1 MNKISVFRIIFLCGG
16 LLLSCPA
23 MFAQHTASELLE
35 WTRQHLDNGDCEKAR
50 ATYELYKDKVPAG
63 DAEVERR
70 IDECG
75 REPLRFISE
84 GYVDLGLP
92 SGTLWKSTN
101 EGGKNESGFY
111 DYDEA
116 VKKFGSYLPT
126 KEQWMELSDLCSWTW
141 TGHECKVVG
150 PNGNFILLPGNAFR
164 TCEGL
169 GFVGNFGRYW
179 SSAPCGSEHAW
190 DLCFGTSNVK
200 MDSIERCLR
209 ISVRLV
215 DNLKK
220 NNSSAG
226 DANKEQ
232 SQREPQMVIHEG
244 YVDLELPSGTLWKSK
259 NEPFTGFAYT
269 EAMDSFPGQI
279 PTKEQWE
286 ELIKYCDWEWKDD
299 KTYFEYVDG
308 EGHSFDTDKGSWYIV
323 TSKINKRSIEIYA
336 EGYMTDGLCVGC
348 GGIGGVG
355 GYYYSSTPQGDSLW
369 CFFFN
374 SRGYD
379 CGKWEHVIDYA
390 YKMGVH
396 LVKNLKP

>member
-1 MNKISVFRIIFLCGG
+1 MCIFGVLMFILPSLC
-16 LLLSCPA
+16 
-23 MFAQHTASELLE
+23 AQDFLQIAKNYLNSGE
-35 WTRQHLDNGDCEKAR
+35 CEKAR
-50 ATYELYKDKVPAG
+50 KAYEAYKVENPAG
-63 DAEVERR
+63 NVEVERR
-70 IDECG
+70 IAECG
-75 REPLRFISE
+75 GDPLGFIPE

-141 TGHECKVVG
+141 TGYECKILG
-150 PNGNFILLPGNAFR
+150 PNGNFILLPGKAFR
-164 TCEGL
+164 TCEGI
-169 GFVGNFGRYW
+169 GFVGDVGRYW
-179 SSAPCGSEHAW
+179 SSAPCGSERAW

-200 MDSIERCLR
+200 MDSIERCFR

-215 DNLKK
+215 NNPKK
-220 NNSSAG
+220 NNSSVGAV
-226 DANKEQ
+226 NEEQ
-232 SQREPQMVIHEG
+232 LQLKPQMLIHEG
-244 YVDLELPSGTLWKSK
+244 YVDLGLPSGTLWKSK
-259 NEPFTGFAYT
+259 NEPFTDFTYT

-286 ELIKYCDWEWKDD
+286 ELIKYCDWVWKDD

-308 EGHSFDTDKGSWYIV
+308 EGHSFDTDKGSWYLV
-323 TSKINKRSIEIYA
+323 TSKINKKSIEIYA
-336 EGYMTDGLCVGC
+336 EGYVIKEEGLCVGF

-355 GYYYSSTPQGDSLW
+355 GYYYSSTSRNNSLW
-369 CFFFN
+369 CFSF
-374 SRGYD
+374 SSGGYD
-379 CGKWEHVIDYA
+379 CVEWDHFFDIYT

-396 LVKNLKP
+396 LVKNPKY